1 MNSTT
6 TAELIAT
13 AEQSLSRLQDAC
25 LALDLATARR
35 THRLARCRRLA
46 GDARALLEE
55 ATDTAA

>member
-1 MNSTT
+1 MNTTT

-13 AEQSLSRLQDAC
+13 AEQSLSRLQGAC
-25 LALDLATARR
+25 LTLDLATARC

-55 ATDTAA
+55 ATD